1 MTYFSREGEVY
12 HSMKNVMEFMATSE
26 AYTDQQ
32 VENCKEFLKSVVKF
46 AEKKYE
52 WKDSP
57 SVPAG
62 WRVRDSEKE
71 NESEQI
77 LSPAGLAFRS
87 RFQALV
93 NLAKKGA
100 SKKEVDDMKIK
111 MISYE
116 KWEISNLLPK
126 GKLSVR

>member
-1 MTYFSREGEVY
+1 MTYFSREGEIY

-32 VENCKEFLKSVVKF
+32 VENCKEFMKSVVKF
-46 AEKKYE
+46 AEKKFE
-52 WKDSP
+52 WKESP

-62 WRVRDSEKE
+62 WRVRDSERE

-77 LSPAGLAFRS
+77 LSPAGVAFRS
-87 RFQALV
+87 RYQAVV
-93 NLAKKGA
+93 NLAKRGA